1 MPFLEIQHVLK
12 VDLKMRI
19 LLLFSLMFPVLAQSS
34 ALKSESYKSV
44 KCVLSY
50 GEKVVKEVSSPMM
63 AVQVEE
69 TIGRFVQI
77 QFQQA
82 SAASVPLKQNQL
94 VQYQL
99 FLEDDLKIAGNIIV
113 LQNLLVGKNEV
124 SAEFTASELN
134 WVRVAGQDYSVK
146 CEILK

>member
-1 MPFLEIQHVLK
+1 
-12 VDLKMRI
+12 MRI
-19 LLLFSLMFPVLAQSS
+19 LLLLSLMFPALAQTSS
-34 ALKSESYKSV
+34 LKSESYKSV

-50 GEKVVKEVSSPMM
+50 GEKVVGEVKSSMM

-77 QFQQA
+77 QFELPKGQ
-82 SAASVPLKQNQL
+82 KQL

-124 SAEFTASELN
+124 SAEFTASELH
-134 WVRVAGQDYSVK
+134 WVRAAGHDYSVT
-146 CEILK
+146 CEIFK